1 MRIGE
6 RQRAGNAPVAIVASK
21 ESVICNARGA
31 SEERGRGA
39 RGVGVRGVGRCRA
52 HGFVRGVFAMGFLMS
67 SVRNGGGGC
76 LVVPMDF
83 PLPRWAAVSL
93 LLKPKKSL
101 D

>member
-6 RQRAGNAPVAIVASK
+6 RQRAGNAPVSIVASK

-31 SEERGRGA
+31 SEDRERETQGIR
-39 RGVGVRGVGRCRA
+39 VRGMNHCQA
-52 HGFVRGVFAMGFLMS
+52 HDFVHRIFTMGFLMS

-76 LVVPMDF
+76 IVVPMDF